1 VTGAKP
7 QRYSDADINTMA
19 LLASQ
24 AAGHLENVRLYE
36 NIHAASTRIRAI
48 LDSTR
53 EGIILLDPDGRLI
66 EANASAEYLLNI
78 DMEDHIGQN
87 FVEFLITHL
96 SSHSDE
102 EQDAL
107 THESLTDMARILR
120 LEPERIT
127 RRSLEIIKDG
137 KPRYI
142 EEVGSPVTNNRGHI
156 LGRLLTLRDVTEE
169 RLLEAYRNE
178 ISSMVIHDLRGPLGN
193 IISSHIVMQ
202 EIADELGDPALPPL
216 LEVSLD
222 SATALMNLVDSLLDI
237 ARLETRRMPLKRSVL
252 SVNDLVESAY
262 QVLATSIANAKITVE
277 RDIPDDLPDV
287 DVDGDKI
294 RRVIINVLD
303 NAVRFSPLGG
313 KVHVSAQKRDTK
325 IVLRVSDS
333 GPGIPAEERE
343 RIFEKFRQVKM
354 NIPQRGSKGSGL
366 GLTFCKLA
374 IEAHRENIW
383 VDQSEVLPGASF
395 NFTLPIAH

>member
-1 VTGAKP
+1 
-7 QRYSDADINTMA
+7 M
-19 LLASQ
+19 
-24 AAGHLENVRLYE
+24 
-36 NIHAASTRIRAI
+36 RAI

-66 EANASAEYLLNI
+66 EANSTAEHLLNI

-96 SSHSDE
+96 SGHSDE
-102 EQDAL
+102 EQNAL

-137 KPRYI
+137 KVRYI
-142 EEVGSPVTNNRGHI
+142 EEVGSPVTNNRGHM

-202 EIADELGDPALPPL
+202 EIADELGDQDLPPL
-216 LEVSLD
+216 LEVSLG
-222 SATALMNLVDSLLDI
+222 SATALMTLVDSLLDI
-237 ARLETRRMPLKRSVL
+237 AKLETRRMPLKRSVL
-252 SVNDLVESAY
+252 SVHDLVESAY
-262 QVLATSIANAKITVE
+262 QILATLIANAKITVE

-287 DVDGDKI
+287 DVDGDKV
-294 RRVIINVLD
+294 RRVMINILD
-303 NAVRFSPLGG
+303 NAIRFSPLGG
-313 KVHVSAQKRDTK
+313 KVHISAAKKGTK
-325 IVLRVSDS
+325 IVIRISDS
-333 GPGIPAEERE
+333 GPGIPAEEWE
-343 RIFEKFRQVKM
+343 RIFEKFRQIKV
-354 NIPQRGSKGSGL
+354 NVPQRGSKGTGL

-383 VDQSEVLPGASF
+383 VEQSQVLPGASF
-395 NFTLPIAH
+395 NFTLPIAD